1 MILGNLG
8 IEEDYLACSQFNVS
22 KIRTL
27 FYCTHVLVADKLLK
41 KTQSLVVVC
50 LWFST
55 GTGNGIAKAMYECY
69 DITTAALYFIKGK
82 TSCLI
87 SLIFHTT
94 EKYEYIV
101 VFMKYSYPISYLNT
115 ILNLQ

>member
-1 MILGNLG
+1 LILGNLG

-50 LWFST
+50 L
-55 GTGNGIAKAMYECY
+55 
-69 DITTAALYFIKGK
+69 
-82 TSCLI
+82 
-87 SLIFHTT
+87 
-94 EKYEYIV
+94 
-101 VFMKYSYPISYLNT
+101 
-115 ILNLQ
+115 